1 MLWGPKCSGSD
12 FGRQRQAISAFCLI
26 FPMGE
31 KLKKKKKP
39 HKTQDRRGLVIR
51 TSTHKIFCGGD
62 TNIQSIINE
71 YVKNARVCFFF

>member
-1 MLWGPKCSGSD
+1 
-12 FGRQRQAISAFCLI
+12 
-26 FPMGE
+26 MGE